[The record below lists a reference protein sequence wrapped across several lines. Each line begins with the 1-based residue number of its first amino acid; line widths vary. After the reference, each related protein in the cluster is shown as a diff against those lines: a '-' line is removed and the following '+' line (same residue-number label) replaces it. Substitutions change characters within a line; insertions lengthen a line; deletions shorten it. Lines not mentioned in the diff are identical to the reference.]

1 LTKHETGREKNHL
14 PFRSEERSLVGF
26 FRSVDGRVRRVD
38 SNPGPGPGPGPCPFP
53 CLGPDPGQGSDPGP
67 GPGPSSGPGPGP
79 GTKIF
84 DMMNYS

>member
-1 LTKHETGREKNHL
+1 MKKNHL
-14 PFRSEERSLVGF
+14 PFPSEERSLVGF

-38 SNPGPGPGPGPCPFP
+38 SNPGPGPGPFPCP